1 MQCQW
6 IKENGERCKAKA
18 KKGEIY
24 CAYHLKMAAQQS
36 AAVDPTEPDTGSA
49 PQESDMANIHNTL
62 KKRKVRFI
70 GKGSYA
76 IPAEGVTFARQ
87 GQVEEVSY
95 ETWKRLL
102 ETQPD
107 VFEEA

>member
-24 CAYHLKMAAQQS
+24 CAYHLKLAQKLAQQK
-36 AAVDPTEPDTGSA
+36 AAAEDA
-49 PQESDMANIHNTL
+49 PQENDMATIHNTL
-62 KKRKVRFI
+62 KKRKIRFT
-70 GKGSYA
+70 GKGSYS
-76 IPAEGVTFARQ
+76 IPSEGVSFTYP
-87 GQVEEVSY
+87 GQEEEVSY

-102 ETQPD
+102 ETQSD
-107 VFEEA
+107 TFEEA